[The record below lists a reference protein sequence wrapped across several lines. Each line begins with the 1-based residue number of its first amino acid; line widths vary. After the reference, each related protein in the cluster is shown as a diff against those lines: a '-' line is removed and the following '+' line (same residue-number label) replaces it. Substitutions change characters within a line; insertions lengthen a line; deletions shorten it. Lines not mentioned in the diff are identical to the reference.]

1 MEFGELVAYF
11 VLSLAIIN
19 AIILILAGK
28 RAKVSQQY
36 MGFALLFFSGFLFT
50 RHNEFV
56 TGWLAVLMYFLML
69 CVGPFF
75 YFFIRNSLTRY
86 KRNNYLDLLH
96 FLPLILLSIPVLLIL
111 ARKELPGF
119 LFSSSQGYQPVEIP
133 MPGGSA
139 LTFVWSHELL
149 LCSLLIYYLLGL
161 RLLFFAQPIN
171 IHYSEQRKVKR
182 WLTWICCLFGLLLI
196 LFSLSQDYVE
206 SLVEQKLLP
215 RDQVMPVVLLVLTVA
230 MHFKPN
236 LVYGFD
242 FGESPESR

>member
-1 MEFGELVAYF
+1 MEFGELVTYF
-11 VLSLAIIN
+11 VLALAIIN

-50 RHNEFV
+50 QHYEYV
-56 TGWLAVLMYFLML
+56 MGGLAVLMYLLML

-75 YFFIRNSLTRY
+75 YFFIRNTLVGS
-86 KRNNYLDLLH
+86 KSNNYLDLLH
-96 FLPLILLSIPVLLIL
+96 FIPLIMVLIPLVLNIS
-111 ARKELPGF
+111 RKELPGF
-119 LFSSSQGYQPVEIP
+119 LFSTSQVHEPIELV

-139 LTFVWSHELL
+139 FPFVCPQELL
-149 LCSLLIYYLLGL
+149 LVSLLIYFLFGL

-171 IHYSEQRKVKR
+171 IHYSEQRKIRR

-196 LFSLSQDYVE
+196 LFSYSHDYLE
-206 SLVEQKLLP
+206 SLVEQKVLLW
-215 RDQVMPVVLLVLTVA
+215 DQVMPVVLLVLTAV

-242 FGESPESR
+242 FGGKSESQ

>member
-50 RHNEFV
+50 QHYEFIV
-56 TGWLAVLMYFLML
+56 GWLSILMYILMF

-75 YFFIRNSLTRY
+75 YFFIRNSLVGS
-86 KRNNYLDLLH
+86 KSNNYLDLLH
-96 FLPLILLSIPVLLIL
+96 FLPLILLSIPVVLIL
-111 ARKELPGF
+111 TRKELPGF
-119 LFSSSQGYQPVEIP
+119 LFSTSQVNQPIEFEI
-133 MPGGSA
+133 PGGSA
-139 LTFVWSHELL
+139 FTFVWSHELL

-171 IHYSEQRKVKR
+171 IHYSEQRKIKR

-206 SLVEQKLLP
+206 SLVEQKLLT
-215 RDQVMPVVLLVLTVA
+215 RDLVMPVVLLVLTVA

-242 FGESPESR
+242 FGENPESR

>member
-1 MEFGELVAYF
+1 MEFGELVTYF
-11 VLSLAIIN
+11 VLTLAIIN

-50 RHNEFV
+50 QLYEYV
-56 TGWLAVLMYFLML
+56 MGGLAVLMYLLML

-75 YFFIRNSLTRY
+75 YFFIRNSLVGP

-96 FLPLILLSIPVLLIL
+96 FLPFILVSIPLVLIFTG
-111 ARKELPGF
+111 RELPGF
-119 LFSSSQGYQPVEIP
+119 LFSSSQGYQPIEIP

-139 LTFVWSHELL
+139 FTFVWSHELL

-161 RLLFFAQPIN
+161 RILFFDQPIN
-171 IHYSEQRKVKR
+171 IHFSEQRKVKR

-206 SLVEQKLLP
+206 SLVEQRLLP

-230 MHFKPN
+230 MHFKPK

-242 FGESPESR
+242 FGENPESR